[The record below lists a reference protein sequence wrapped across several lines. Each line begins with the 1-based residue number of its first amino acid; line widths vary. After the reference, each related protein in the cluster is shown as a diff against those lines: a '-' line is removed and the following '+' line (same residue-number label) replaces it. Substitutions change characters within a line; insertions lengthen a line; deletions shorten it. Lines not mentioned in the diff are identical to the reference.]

1 MQKLERTQ
9 EILTPKVDETGSVA
23 IKRETVEVEKME
35 EEIDPA
41 ILEQKQKSRKRA
53 IIAFGIVD
61 LILFGASVYQV
72 VTLFIEIFQSIGKA

>member
-61 LILFGASVYQV
+61 LILFGAIVYQV

>member
-53 IIAFGIVD
+53 IIAFGIID
-61 LILFGASVYQV
+61 LILFGAIVYQV
-72 VTLFIEIFQSIGKA
+72 VTLFIEIFQSIGQA

>member
-1 MQKLERTQ
+1 MQKLERTK

-61 LILFGASVYQV
+61 LILFGAIVYQV

>member
-1 MQKLERTQ
+1 MQKLERTK
-9 EILTPKVDETGSVA
+9 EILAPKVDETGSIA

-35 EEIDPA
+35 KEIDPA

-53 IIAFGIVD
+53 IIVFGIVD
-61 LILFGASVYQV
+61 LILFGAIVYQV

>member
-1 MQKLERTQ
+1 MQKLERKQ

-61 LILFGASVYQV
+61 LILFGAIVYQV

>member
-53 IIAFGIVD
+53 IISFGIVD
-61 LILFGASVYQV
+61 LILFGAIVYQV

>member
-53 IIAFGIVD
+53 IIVFGIVD
-61 LILFGASVYQV
+61 LILFGAIVYQV